1 MSTLNVDLINQQT
14 STSPYPV
21 VRISQGDP
29 LDLTDNIAIKRYVGG
44 FADDTNGIAI
54 GIKVGDQA
62 AENGVG
68 FQNTVIGNVASRRDN
83 GFANTVLGYGALA
96 GSPSVSATSC
106 SQSVAIGVNALGSMV
121 TSGMDNTAVGH
132 QAARDFANGVY
143 NTVIGAKA
151 LSETP
156 DASYCT
162 LIGWGAGGTSNVF
175 PAPGG
180 FKMLNGD
187 NVTCIGFDARPSLA
201 TISDEI
207 TLGNGAIG
215 ALRCNAPLSSL
226 SDVRDKKDIKEL
238 SAGLEFIN
246 TLKPVEFV
254 WADRENER
262 KRDIKDF
269 GFIAQD
275 LKKSQEDANLAETL
289 KLVYEANPDKLEAF
303 YGKLVPILVKA
314 IQEMSLEIQTLK
326 SNLNN

>member
-1 MSTLNVDLINQQT
+1 MSQLDVDLINPT
-14 STSPYPV
+14 TITDPSYPLI
-21 VRISQGDP
+21 RLIQGIVTNPD
-29 LDLTDNIAIKRYVGG
+29 DNIIVKRSVGN
-44 FADDTNGIAI
+44 FAPDTKGIAI
-54 GIKVGDQA
+54 GIKVGNGA
-62 AENGVG
+62 LENGVG
-68 FQNTVIGNVASRRDN
+68 FQNTVFGNVACQNDN
-83 GFANTVLGYGALA
+83 GFANTVMGYGALA
-96 GSPSVSATSC
+96 GDGTTSC
-106 SQSVAIGVNALGSMV
+106 SQSVAIGVNTLGNMN

-132 QAARDFANGVY
+132 QAARDFKSGVY
-143 NTVIGAKA
+143 NTAIGAKA

-156 DASYCT
+156 NASYCT
-162 LIGWGAGGTSNVF
+162 LIGWGAGGTANVF

-201 TISDEI
+201 NISDEI

-226 SDVRDKKDIKEL
+226 SDKRDKKKIKKL
-238 SAGLEFIN
+238 SVGLEFIN

-254 WADRENER
+254 WNDRENER

-275 LKKSQEDANLAETL
+275 LKKAQEDAELADTL

-303 YGKLVPILVKA
+303 YGKLVPVLVKA
-314 IQEMSLEIQTLK
+314 IQDLSKEIEILK
-326 SNLNN
+326 SK

>member
-1 MSTLNVDLINQQT
+1 MSQINVDLINPQT
-14 STSPYPV
+14 IVDPEFPLI
-21 VRISQGDP
+21 RLIQGIGTNSD
-29 LDLTDNIAIKRYVGG
+29 DNIIVKRAVGN
-44 FADDTNGIAI
+44 FAADTKGIAI
-54 GIKVGDQA
+54 GIMVGDNA
-62 AENGVG
+62 LENGVG

-96 GSPSVSATSC
+96 GSPSVPSTSC
-106 SQSVAIGVNALGSMV
+106 SQSVAIGVNALGNMT
-121 TSGMDNTAVGH
+121 TSGIDNTAVGH
-132 QAARDFANGVY
+132 QSARDFESGLY
-143 NTVIGAKA
+143 NTAIGAKA

-175 PAPGG
+175 PSPGG
-180 FKMLNGD
+180 VKMLNGD

-226 SDVRDKKDIKEL
+226 SDARDKKDVKEL
-238 SAGLEFIN
+238 GAGLNFVN

-254 WADRENER
+254 WDDRQNER
-262 KRDIKDF
+262 KRNIKDF

-275 LKKSQEDANLAETL
+275 LKKSQEDAGLADTL

-314 IQEMSLEIQTLK
+314 IQELTAKVEALEAK
-326 SNLNN
+326 